1 VSPLERL
8 CRWLLLGYPAWY
20 RRERAEEM
28 LSTLLEA
35 SPPGRKWPSFRDAR
49 ALVAGGLRARGRTW
63 SLSMLWVVI
72 GAGGA
77 IYATV
82 VLSQPDYNEVL
93 LIPPTVEWPGEPQVI
108 YWVGQIAELAWL
120 LLSVPVLVAGFVR
133 LRGWRPRRWVRAA
146 AWAGSWVAG
155 LALMGQAADWVGAGL
170 GETRGVLSVREL
182 AICAAWLL
190 LGGAMTWILAVPP
203 ARRSD
208 VPSTSSQAS
217 GKARPGARPGKPLEP
232 PFGSSQCLV
241 VPVALKMV
249 VDVT

>member
-1 VSPLERL
+1 VSALERH

-28 LSTLLEA
+28 LGTLLEA

-49 ALVAGGLRARGRTW
+49 ALVTGGLRARGWTW

-82 VLSQPDYNEVL
+82 VLSHTDYNEVL
-93 LIPPTVEWPGEPQVI
+93 LIPPTVQWPGEPQVTNA
-108 YWVGQIAELAWL
+108 VGVIAEVAWL

-133 LRGWRPRRWVRAA
+133 LRGWRPRSWVRAA

-155 LALMGQAADWVGAGL
+155 LALMGQAADWVAAGPY
-170 GETRGVLSVREL
+170 TRGVLSVGEM
-182 AICAAWLL
+182 AICVAWLV
-190 LGGAMTWILAVPP
+190 LGALMTWVLAVPP

-208 VPSTSSQAS
+208 LPSTSSQAS
-217 GKARPGARPGKPLEP
+217 GKASP
-232 PFGSSQCLV
+232 PVSPFSRV
-241 VPVALKMV
+241 
-249 VDVT
+249 